1 MSWKPLPNVTR
12 WLGLAEKW
20 SKQTGVPVSLILAT
34 IHQESGGKYD
44 AIRVEPEYIKTY
56 GSSAK
61 FQNIISRTGLTPK
74 EVASSYG
81 LMQLMVPTAW
91 GYLSERHKGA
101 NVIATLKDPDMGI
114 RYGTAHLLAMMRKSK
129 DIKVIAG
136 AYNGA
141 GANSQ
146 HARNVDA
153 LCKRYK
159 EWIDSGRP
167 D

>member
-1 MSWKPLPNVTR
+1 MSWKPPSNVTR
-12 WLGLAEKW
+12 WFNLAEKW
-20 SKQTGVPVSLILAT
+20 SKQTGVPVELILAT
-34 IHQESGGKYD
+34 IHQESGGKPE
-44 AIRVEPEYIKTY
+44 ATRAEPGYAKTY

-61 FQNIISRTGLTPK
+61 FHNIISRTGLTPQ
-74 EVASSYG
+74 EAASSYG

-114 RYGTAHLLAMMRKSK
+114 RYGTAHLLTMMRKSK
-129 DIKVIAG
+129 DVKVIAG